1 MPLKRVGFGA
11 GLMVLA
17 ACGSSTAPSGGG
29 GGGGGGGGSTG
40 GHSTTINVNNN
51 NFRPTPDTVPA
62 GNVTFSWTTP
72 SNGHTVTWD
81 SGPGTLPTDTGIMTS
96 GTHVVAVQVGTY
108 HYHCSVHAGMTGV
121 IVVQ

>member
-1 MPLKRVGFGA
+1 MPLKLMGFAA
-11 GLMVLA
+11 GLVVLA
-17 ACGSSTAPSGGG
+17 ACGSSTAPAGGG
-29 GGGGGGGGSTG
+29 GGGGGGGGTG

-72 SNGHTVTWD
+72 SNGHTVSWD
-81 SGPGTLPTDTGIMTS
+81 SGPGTLPANTGIMTS
-96 GTHVVAVQVGTY
+96 GTYVAALQTGTY
-108 HYHCSVHAGMTGV
+108 HYHCEVHAGMTGV

>member
-1 MPLKRVGFGA
+1 MPLKVMGVAA
-11 GLMVLA
+11 GLVVLA
-17 ACGSSTAPSGGG
+17 ACGSSTAPAGGG
-29 GGGGGGGGSTG
+29 GGGGGGGGTG

-51 NFRPTPDTVPA
+51 NFRPTPDTMAA

-81 SGPGTLPTDTGIMTS
+81 SGPGTLPANTGIMTS
-96 GTHVVAVQVGTY
+96 GTYMAALQAGTY
-108 HYHCSVHAGMTGV
+108 HYHCEVHAGMTGV